1 VGLKLAGG
9 HGMAQKIQH
18 SPTRLKRVLRQL
30 ADPVTRESQ
39 QRFSK
44 EPIRS
49 IGVRTPELR
58 RLASAAARE
67 YRQAGLGFDE
77 ILGFADALW
86 RGGTLEER
94 AVSVIL
100 LSKFK
105 RHFERRHWPHFERYV
120 DSLSNWGETDG
131 LCGNVLAPLLE
142 KEPNLVPRLEPW
154 TRSRNR
160 WRRRAAA
167 VALIPA
173 VRRGQH
179 HPFAYTICDR
189 LANDR
194 DDLVEKAVGWLLK
207 EISRT
212 RPQSVVDYLVTNGA
226 LLSRTTIRYA
236 AEKLPPKLRERALT
250 AGR

>member
-1 VGLKLAGG
+1 
-9 HGMAQKIQH
+9 MAQNIQH
-18 SPTRLKRVLRQL
+18 SPTRLKRELRHL
-30 ADPVTRESQ
+30 ADPTIRKSQ

-49 IGVRTPELR
+49 IGVRTPDLR
-58 RLASAAARE
+58 RLAAAAARE

-77 ILGFADALW
+77 ILAFADALW
-86 RGGTLEER
+86 RGGILEER
-94 AVSVIL
+94 AVAVLL
-100 LSKFK
+100 LSKFT
-105 RHFERRHWPHFERYV
+105 RQLERRHWRHFDRYV
-120 DSLSNWGETDG
+120 DSLSNWGETDA

-142 KEPNLVPRLEPW
+142 KDPDLVSRLEPW

-167 VALIPA
+167 VALVPA
-173 VRRGQH
+173 ARHGQH
-179 HPFAYTICDR
+179 HEFAYIICDR
-189 LANDR
+189 LASDR

-212 RPQSVVDYLVTNGA
+212 QPQGVVDYLVANGEV
-226 LLSRTTIRYA
+226 LSRTTIRYA
-236 AEKLPPKLRERALT
+236 AEKLPAGLRDRALR